1 MDSRKIVLKETAK
14 IAIGVLACTGLMLGV
29 FALLGK
35 FNASVLIGAAIG
47 MVLAVGN
54 FFFMAIS
61 TAVATERACEDDAK
75 GGKRLVQSSQSI
87 RFLVLAVIL
96 FAFAKSGICNV
107 VALLLPL
114 AFLRPSMMVMQFF
127 GKGDD
132 A

>member
-1 MDSRKIVLKETAK
+1 MDSRKIVLKETAM
-14 IAIGVLACTGLMLGV
+14 IAIGVLSCTGLMLGV

-47 MVLAVGN
+47 MVLAVAN

-61 TAVATERACEDDAK
+61 TAVATERACADDAK